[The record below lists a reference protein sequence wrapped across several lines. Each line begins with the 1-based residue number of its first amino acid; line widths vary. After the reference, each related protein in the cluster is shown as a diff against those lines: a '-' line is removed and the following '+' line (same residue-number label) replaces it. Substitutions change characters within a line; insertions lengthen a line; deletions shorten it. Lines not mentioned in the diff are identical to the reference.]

1 MDVKE
6 DHLLDARGLKC
17 PMPSVKTALALEQ
30 LESGGIVKVIIDDP
44 VSRND
49 LPQWVKGNGHHVLGI
64 EEKDDCVEV
73 YVKKGGG

>member
-6 DHLLDARGLKC
+6 DQLLDVRGLKC

-30 LESGGIVKVIIDDP
+30 LESGSIVKVIIDDP
-44 VSRND
+44 VSKTD

-64 EEKDDCVEV
+64 EDKDDCVEV
-73 YVKKGGG
+73 YVKKGG